1 MNQVINKSVRYL
13 LKGITPETKTSK
25 AAGHC
30 KETHECPSK
39 GGEKAQNR
47 GAKSAT
53 GGSIS
58 LLFIRSTTA
67 ERLHHDGYKRQMCKS
82 PVKSTVSQA
91 EVFATKWSSGLV

>member
-1 MNQVINKSVRYL
+1 VGRWRGQLYCDHDQSGKSSNISMNQVINKSIRYL

-47 GAKSAT
+47 GDKSAT

-58 LLFIRSTTA
+58 VLFIRSTTA
-67 ERLHHDGYKRQMCKS
+67 ERRS
-82 PVKSTVSQA
+82 
-91 EVFATKWSSGLV
+91 